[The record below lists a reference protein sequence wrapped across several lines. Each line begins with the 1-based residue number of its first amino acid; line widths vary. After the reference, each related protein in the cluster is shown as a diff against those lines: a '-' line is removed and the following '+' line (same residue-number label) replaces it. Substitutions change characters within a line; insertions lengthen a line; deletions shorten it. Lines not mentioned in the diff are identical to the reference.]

1 MASLNSF
8 DFTGRLGQ
16 DPKLG
21 STNNGTDVCNFSVA
35 VDTYGEK
42 PTLWIDVA
50 VWGAGA
56 KPCAQYLAKGSQV
69 AIHGQVD
76 EIATFEKRDGTTG
89 ASLKV
94 STRDVSFIGS
104 KGDNEAPRSDVPAD
118 DFQPASAATG
128 RPTAPAD
135 DDIPF

>member
-35 VDTYGEK
+35 VDTFGDR
-42 PTLWIDVA
+42 PTLWLDLA

-56 KPCAQYLAKGSQV
+56 KPCATYLTKGSQV
-69 AIHGQVD
+69 AVHGQIE
-76 EIATFEKRDGTTG
+76 EIATFEKRDGTIGT
-89 ASLKV
+89 SLKV
-94 STRDVSFIGS
+94 STRDVAFIGS
-104 KGDNEAPRSDVPAD
+104 KGDGEAPRTDVPASD
-118 DFQPASAATG
+118 ADFQPAGQG
-128 RPTAPAD
+128 RSAPAD